1 MAPNN
6 TPQSSLIPRKRRAIT
21 DLERRNIR
29 RRNTEHPGQQAH
41 LASWFEQQTGH
52 HLGQGQI
59 STILSD
65 KYTYL
70 DNDNHKPSKLGSK
83 RNYDGDYPELEAAL
97 FEWQQR
103 M

>member
-1 MAPNN
+1 MAPN
-6 TPQSSLIPRKRRAIT
+6 TPRSSIPRRRRAIT

-29 RRNTEHPGQQAH
+29 RRYTEHPGQQAH
-41 LASWFEQQTGH
+41 LASWFEQQTGYR
-52 HLGQGQI
+52 LGQGQI

-70 DNDNHKPSKLGSK
+70 ENDNRKPSELGSK